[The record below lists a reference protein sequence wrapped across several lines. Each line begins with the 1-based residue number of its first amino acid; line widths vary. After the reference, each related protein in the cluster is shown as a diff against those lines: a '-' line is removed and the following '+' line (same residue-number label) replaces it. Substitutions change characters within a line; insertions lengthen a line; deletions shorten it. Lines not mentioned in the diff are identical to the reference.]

1 MPNQNSVSLEDL
13 CDANL
18 IESIREHAR
27 WQSPCEV
34 VEKDGLLLIAG
45 HSAFPGAYR
54 NSIARLDR
62 RVPAAEALRRAQEF
76 FQARGR
82 GFTVWVRTR
91 HDEDI
96 EKLLLA
102 AERQRITDGPCMLI
116 ETRLAD
122 VDPPAGVR
130 IEAFTEERH
139 VRDAIAINAEA
150 YQALGLAAEQTRK
163 TFQLPER
170 VLSERVIGFVAY
182 QNGRAVSTA
191 LTIMSGASAG
201 VYWVG
206 TVSAAQRMGLAGLC
220 TRLATNAGF
229 DHGAQ
234 VVTLQA
240 SPFGEPV
247 YRRLGYR
254 TYERVRWYLHP
265 VPV

>member
-1 MPNQNSVSLEDL
+1 MPDNNLASLEDL

-27 WQSPCEV
+27 WQNPCEV
-34 VEKDGLLLIAG
+34 VENNGILLLAG

-54 NSIARLDR
+54 NSVARLDQ
-62 RVPAAEALRRAQEF
+62 RVPAAEVLRRAQEF
-76 FQARGR
+76 FRGRGR
-82 GFTVWVRTR
+82 GFSVWVRTH

-96 EKLLLA
+96 EQLLLA
-102 AERQRITDGPCMLI
+102 ADRQRLTDSPCMLI

-122 VDPPAGVR
+122 AEPPAGVR
-130 IEAFTEERH
+130 VEAFAEERH

-150 YQALGLAAEQTRK
+150 YEALGFPAAETRA
-163 TFQLPER
+163 TFQLPGR
-170 VLSERVIGFVAY
+170 VLSERVVGFVAY
-182 QNGRAVSTA
+182 QGGRAVSTA
-191 LTIMSGASAG
+191 LTILSGAGAG

-229 DHGAQ
+229 DHGAR

-240 SPFGEPV
+240 SPFGEPL

-254 TYERVRWYLHP
+254 AYERVRWYRHP
-265 VPV
+265 APR

>member
-1 MPNQNSVSLEDL
+1 MPDDNLSSLEDL

-18 IESIREHAR
+18 IESIREHSR
-27 WQSPCEV
+27 WQHRCEV
-34 VEKDGLLLIAG
+34 VEKDGVLLVAG

-54 NSIARLDR
+54 NSVARLDR
-62 RVPAAEALRRAQEF
+62 RVPAESALRRAQEF
-76 FQARGR
+76 FGARRR
-82 GFTVWVRTR
+82 GFTVWVRTH

-96 EKLLLA
+96 EQLLLA
-102 AERQRITDGPCMLI
+102 AQRQRLTDGPCMLI
-116 ETRLAD
+116 EARLAD
-122 VDPPAGVR
+122 VEPPTGVR
-130 IEAFTEERH
+130 IETFTDERR

-150 YQALGLAAEQTRK
+150 YEALGLAAAETRA
-163 TFQLPER
+163 TFQLPAR
-170 VLSERVIGFVAY
+170 VLSERVVGFVAY
-182 QNGRAVSTA
+182 RDGRAVSTA
-191 LTIMSGASAG
+191 LTIMSGAGAG

-206 TVSAAQRMGLAGLC
+206 TVNAAQRTGLAGLC

-229 DHGAQ
+229 DRGAH

-254 TYERVRWYLHP
+254 TYERVRWYRHP